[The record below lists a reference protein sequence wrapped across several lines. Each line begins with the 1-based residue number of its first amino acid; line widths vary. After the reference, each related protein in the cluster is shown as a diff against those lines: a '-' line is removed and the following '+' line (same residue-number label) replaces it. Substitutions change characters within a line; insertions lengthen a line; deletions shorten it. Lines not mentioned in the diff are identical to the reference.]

1 MRVFVTG
8 ATGFIGSEVVRQLKE
23 AGHRVTGL
31 ARSDASIRAL
41 GAMGVDVH
49 RGDLRDPE
57 SLRAGAEACEA
68 VVHTAFDHDFA
79 KYVENCELDRKVIAA
94 LGIALR
100 GSDRPMLV
108 TSGTVGGVRTEADR
122 LPPGASKEVPRAA
135 SEEAADAL
143 AGEGV
148 RVGVVRLP
156 PSVHGRGDGG
166 LIPMMIAQAKAKG
179 ASAYVGDGENRWS
192 AAARADA
199 AAVFVLGLQR
209 VSPGVRYHGV
219 AESDIPF
226 RRIAETIGSS
236 WACPLAGS
244 RRTTLRRTSARWP
257 GWRVWTS
264 PRRASSRERP
274 SAGLRPG
281 RPCWTIWQTPTTSR
295 RPGACARRRPYGG

>member
-8 ATGFIGSEVVRQLKE
+8 ATGFIGSEVVRQLQE
-23 AGHRVTGL
+23 AGYGVMGL
-31 ARSDASIRAL
+31 ARSGASTRAL
-41 GAMGVDVH
+41 EGMGVAVH

-57 SLRAGAEACEA
+57 SLRAGAEACDA
-68 VVHTAFDHDFA
+68 VVHTAFVHDFSA
-79 KYVENCELDRKVIAA
+79 YVENCELDRRVIAA
-94 LGIALR
+94 LGGALR

-143 AGEGV
+143 ADEGV

-166 LIPMMIAQAKAKG
+166 LIPMMIARAKAKR

-192 AAARADA
+192 AAARSDA

-209 VSPGVRYHGV
+209 VSPAVRYHGV
-219 AESDIPF
+219 AESDVPF
-226 RRIAETIGSS
+226 RRIAETIGSLLGVPTRQVS
-236 WACPLAGS
+236 ADDAAAHFGPLAWVAS
-244 RRTTLRRTSARWP
+244 MDCP
-257 GWRVWTS
+257 
-264 PRRASSRERP
+264 ASSSVTRESLGWSPTGP
-274 SAGLRPG
+274 SLLDDLAN
-281 RPCWTIWQTPTTSR
+281 TDYF
-295 RPGACARRRPYGG
+295 A